1 MARRKKKNSHVY
13 WICMGIYAVVLIAAA
28 AFGLTKVWKY
38 AEEYEAAQP
47 SGTMDQYVAEL
58 NDKL

>member
-38 AEEYEAAQP
+38 AEEYEARSP
-47 SGTMDQYVAEL
+47 SRYDGSVCHGA
-58 NDKL
+58 